1 MDNKPRVIINADDF
15 GLNESCSKAIT
26 EAFNRGMVTDT
37 TMMATGEYFDEA
49 VELAKSNAFFGRI
62 GIHLNLTEGVPLT
75 EPILNEPRFVTN
87 GRFNKQYD
95 RNKKLTKSESEAIY
109 TELTA
114 QVEKIKQAKIN
125 ITHADSHHHIHTG
138 IFIAPIVSRIC
149 DEQGIKKI
157 RLHRN
162 LGSIPAVK
170 LFLKN
175 RFNKKLRKQGFCTT
189 DYFAYPIDLGTE
201 IPDNTEI
208 MVHPDFDKGGVLID
222 RKGKDEN
229 GIPKG
234 KPLTNFNSEYD
245 ITLRGYK
252 QL

>member
-1 MDNKPRVIINADDF
+1 MDNKPKVIINADDF
-15 GLNESCSKAIT
+15 GLNEHCSRAIA
-26 EAFNRGMVTDT
+26 EAFNRGIVTDT
-37 TMMATGEYFDEA
+37 TMMATGEYFDGA
-49 VELAKSNAFFGRI
+49 VELAKVNAFFGKI
-62 GIHLNLTEGVPLT
+62 GIHFNLTEGVPLT
-75 EPILNEPRFVTN
+75 EPILSEPRFVTN

-109 TELTA
+109 AELTA
-114 QVEKIKQAKIN
+114 QVKRIKQAKIN

-138 IFIAPIVSRIC
+138 VFVAPIISRIC
-149 DEQGIKKI
+149 NEQGINKI

-162 LGSIPAVK
+162 LGSISP
-170 LFLKN
+170 LKRFFKK
-175 RFNKKLRKQGFCTT
+175 RFNEKLRKQGFRTT
-189 DYFAYPIDLGTE
+189 DYFAYPIDLGAE

-208 MVHPDFDKGGVLID
+208 MVHPDFDKDGVLID
-222 RKGKDEN
+222 RKGKDDN

-234 KPLTNFNSEYD
+234 KPLTDFKSEYD